1 MSRVLLA
8 VLFSGSLLGLS
19 ACSSLEK
26 RPPPLLQLAEGDIHL
41 NGRLSIQVN
50 NTPNGRPTGGNVGFD
65 LNGRPSAGQ
74 LELSTPLGSLLARAS
89 WGGGEVRLKTPEIDR
104 SFDDLDAL
112 TRELLGEAIPVAALF
127 DWLQGRP
134 WPQMTSSLLEGKN
147 AQGFEQLGWRIDT
160 SRFDAQA
167 RQGLIIATRGPYLA
181 DPAVVLRA
189 RIEP

>member
-1 MSRVLLA
+1 MKRALLA
-8 VLFSGSLLGLS
+8 TLLSACLLGLS

-26 RPPPLLQLAEGDIHL
+26 RPAQTLQVTEGDIHL

-65 LNGRPSAGQ
+65 LNGRPAAGQ
-74 LELSTPLGSLLARAS
+74 LELSTPLGSLLARAT
-89 WGGGEVRLKTPEIDR
+89 WGDGEVRLKTPEVDR
-104 SFDDLDAL
+104 SFEDLDAL

-134 WPQMTSSLLEGKN
+134 WPHMANSPLEGKN

-160 SRFDAQA
+160 SRFDALA